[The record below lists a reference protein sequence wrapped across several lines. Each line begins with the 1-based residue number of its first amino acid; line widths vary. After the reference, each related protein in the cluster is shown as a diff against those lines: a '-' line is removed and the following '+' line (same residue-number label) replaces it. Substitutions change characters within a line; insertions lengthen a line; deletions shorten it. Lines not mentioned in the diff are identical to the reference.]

1 MKYARCCLR
10 QIPLIAAI
18 VLMTWCAWAEEPP
31 PQLVIGYQMVPNAE
45 LIAKELGWQE
55 KELGLPVKWEVYKS
69 GRHVVDAIAAGQ
81 VDIGLVGTS
90 PCAAG
95 IARGVPLEVV
105 WIHDIIGDNE
115 ALVARE
121 GSGIRRIGD
130 LAGKNVAVPF
140 GSTTHY
146 HLMVALKLNGLAA
159 QDVSILSQEPGDM
172 PAAWKRQ
179 EIDAAFVWEPTLSNL
194 RGDQGKVILTSRQ
207 LAERGFPT
215 ADLCVVRKAFATRYP
230 SLVVKYLRNLD
241 RAVRLYRK
249 DPDQA
254 ARAVAA
260 QLGVTMTAASEQM
273 GKLIL
278 LTGEEQLSGK
288 YVGDMQ
294 LTFGLYTLLKE
305 TADFLMQA
313 EAIES
318 SPPWPVFMRA
328 VSATYAQKTT
338 ARKKATIAGPRLQ
351 SD

>member
-1 MKYARCCLR
+1 MKYMRCCLR
-10 QIPLIAAI
+10 QLILITFAAA
-18 VLMTWCAWAEEPP
+18 VAWSAWAQEKPL
-31 PQLVIGYQMVPNAE
+31 QLVVGYQMVPNAE

-55 KELGLPVKWEVYKS
+55 KELGLPVKWEAYKS

-90 PCAAG
+90 PCAAA
-95 IARGVPLEVV
+95 IARDIPLEVV

-121 GSGIRRIGD
+121 GSGVRRIGD
-130 LAGKNVAVPF
+130 LAGKKVAVPF

-146 HLMVALKLNGLAA
+146 HLMVALKLNDIAA
-159 QDVSILSQEPGDM
+159 QDVSIVNLEPGDM
-172 PAAWKRQ
+172 PASWKRNA
-179 EIDAAFVWEPTLSNL
+179 IDAAFVWEPTLSEL
-194 RGDQGKVILTSRQ
+194 HKDQGHVILTSRQ

-241 RAVRLYRK
+241 RAVRLYRS
-249 DPDQA
+249 DPDMA
-254 ARAVAA
+254 ARAVAT
-260 QLGVTMTAASEQM
+260 QLGISAASASAQM
-273 GKLIL
+273 AGLIM

-288 YVGDMQ
+288 FVGDMQ

-305 TADFLMQA
+305 TADFLMHAQA
-313 EAIES
+313 ITT

-328 VSATYAQKTT
+328 VSATYVQKTI
-338 ARKKATIAGPRLQ
+338 ARKKATIAGPR
-351 SD
+351 SPGD

>member
-1 MKYARCCLR
+1 MKYMRCCLR
-10 QIPLIAAI
+10 QFILITFGVAVA
-18 VLMTWCAWAEEPP
+18 WGAWAQETPR
-31 PQLVIGYQMVPNAE
+31 QLVVGYQMVPNAE

-55 KELGLPVKWEVYKS
+55 KELGLPVKWEPYKS
-69 GRHVVDAIAAGQ
+69 GRHVVEAIAAGK

-90 PCAAG
+90 PCAAA
-95 IARGVPLEVV
+95 IARGIPLEVV

-115 ALVARE
+115 ALVVRE
-121 GSGIRRIGD
+121 DSGLRRIED
-130 LAGKNVAVPF
+130 LAGKKVAVPF

-146 HLMVALKLNGLAA
+146 HLMVALKLNNIAA
-159 QDVSILSQEPGDM
+159 QDVSIVNLEPGDM
-172 PAAWKRQ
+172 PASWKKKD
-179 EIDAAFVWEPTLSNL
+179 IDAAFVWEPTLSDL
-194 RGDQGKVILTSRQ
+194 HKDRGQVILTSRQ

-241 RAVRLYRK
+241 RAVRLYRS

-260 QLGVTMTAASEQM
+260 QLGISAASASAQM
-273 GKLIL
+273 AGLIL

-288 YVGDMQ
+288 FVGDMQ

-305 TADFLMQA
+305 TSDFLMHAQ
-313 EAIES
+313 EIES

-328 VSATYAQKTT
+328 VSATYAQKTI
-338 ARKKATIAGPRLQ
+338 ARKKATIAGPR
-351 SD
+351 SPGD

>member
-1 MKYARCCLR
+1 MHRIRCCLR
-10 QIPLIAAI
+10 LFILMMLVLIVA
-18 VLMTWCAWAEEPP
+18 WSAWAEET
-31 PQLVIGYQMVPNAE
+31 PQQLNVGYQMVPNAE
-45 LIAKELGWQE
+45 LIAKQLGWHE
-55 KELGLPVKWEVYKS
+55 KELGLPVKWEAYNS
-69 GRHVVDAIAAGQ
+69 GRHVVDAIAAGR

-95 IARGVPLEVV
+95 IARGVPFEVV

-115 ALVARE
+115 ALVTRLD
-121 GSGIRRIGD
+121 SGIQQIGD
-130 LAGKNVAVPF
+130 LGGKKVAVPF

-146 HLMVALKLNGLAA
+146 HLMVALKLDNVDA
-159 QDVSILSQEPGDM
+159 QSVNIINLEPGEM
-172 PAAWKRQ
+172 PVAWQKQ
-179 EIDAAFVWEPTLSNL
+179 EIDAAFVWEPTLSAL
-194 RGDQGKVILTSRQ
+194 RTDRGQIILSSRQ

-230 SLVVKYLRNLD
+230 ALVVKYLKNLD
-241 RAVRLYRK
+241 RAVRLYRE
-249 DPDQA
+249 DPEQA
-254 ARAVAA
+254 AQAVAA
-260 QLGVTMTAASEQM
+260 QLGVTTAAASEQM

-313 EAIES
+313 ESIES

-328 VSATYAQKTT
+328 VSATFAQKTI
-338 ARKKATIAGPRLQ
+338 ARKKATIAGPRIQ